1 MDQVTPNRAS
11 AAATGPTDTDDL
23 WRRKEVESPCIR
35 LCSVHP
41 TAGICIGCHRTVA
54 EIGGWNAMTAEQRH
68 AIMDELPGRKDRLRK
83 RRGGRAGRGAE

>member
-23 WRRKEVESPCIR
+23 WRRNEVES
-35 LCSVHP
+35 P

-54 EIGGWNAMTAEQRH
+54 EISSWNAMTAEQRH